1 MDAIPEDA
9 LMEIL
14 LRVSKKSRCR
24 CKRVSK
30 EWLNLIISAKS
41 SPLYSSS
48 TTTTTWGLVF
58 KQLDGSM
65 TFCRLDEQGRLT
77 VDDSLLFSYAEDSR
91 SPYTIGSCN
100 GLLYFCGSVGRDL
113 GFKIRYFLDNPVTKQ
128 SSMLPEL
135 PILEDKPDLRP
146 AGLGLTFD
154 DDDIDASN
162 INNWKLVAFLQDH
175 PNPRPSIKSRGLT
188 ISVFDSR
195 RWAWKKTRPARF
207 TDDSD
212 PLAIALPFPPA
223 HLEFSVLIKLPDVD
237 NWDKEGVLWKSEGGC
252 LNYCHVCF
260 KQGLCIWVLKKEDSS
275 ADDHIIYWWH
285 KTYSVSMDD
294 LMSMLSSSKDAL
306 NRFCPMICPYAVNE
320 ELSLL

>member
-1 MDAIPEDA
+1 
-9 LMEIL
+9 MEIL

-41 SPLYSSS
+41 SSLYSSS

-212 PLAIALPFPPA
+212 PLAIASIPPCTFRLGA
-223 HLEFSVLIKLPDVD
+223 SSIHIDGALHWVWNSCLVLYYFKTWSFRSLSNYLMLIIGIRKEFCGNLKVAASTIVTFVLNK
-237 NWDKEGVLWKSEGGC
+237 
-252 LNYCHVCF
+252 
-260 KQGLCIWVLKKEDSS
+260 DSAS
-275 ADDHIIYWWH
+275 G
-285 KTYSVSMDD
+285 S
-294 LMSMLSSSKDAL
+294 
-306 NRFCPMICPYAVNE
+306 
-320 ELSLL
+320 